1 MYWITIV
8 FSADKHKPVLII
20 IAKKFILHVIRINLD
35 QVNIINIWRMFEFDQ
50 LVVLQMNFSSMPHD
64 ILDAKTPSKKRK
76 IVIQYMA
83 NFICLMFH
91 VKYMANI
98 IISFMWINSYIE
110 QDISWNIS
118 MFDIQIK
125 INTPRK

>member
-1 MYWITIV
+1 
-8 FSADKHKPVLII
+8 
-20 IAKKFILHVIRINLD
+20 
-35 QVNIINIWRMFEFDQ
+35 MFEFDQ

-91 VKYMANI
+91 AKYIANI
-98 IISFMWINSYIE
+98 IISFM
-110 QDISWNIS
+110 
-118 MFDIQIK
+118 
-125 INTPRK
+125 